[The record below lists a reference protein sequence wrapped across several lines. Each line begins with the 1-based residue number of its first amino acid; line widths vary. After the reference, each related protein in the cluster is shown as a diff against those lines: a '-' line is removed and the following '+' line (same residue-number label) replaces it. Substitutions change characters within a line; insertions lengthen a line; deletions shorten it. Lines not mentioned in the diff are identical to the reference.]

1 MKKLIFFILILIGAV
16 YWGYNQG
23 MSGQKPVRPH
33 ISAKED
39 TKNPLTVGKNLAGEI
54 TDMAG
59 AWISGHPVS
68 KEENT
73 EKEDSQ
79 KNSADLSSAMERV
92 RRVYH
97 FKESLEAKVDRKQ
110 FVSSKDIPDMMKK
123 AIVATEDRRFY
134 DHGALDLVSVTRAL
148 VTNYMAGQTL
158 EGGSTIAQQ
167 TVKNIFL
174 SHDRTLSRKIE
185 ELALAVQLEKK
196 YTKDEILELKAHI
209 KTNLELTC
217 SRCLDTFIYPIDVDI
232 EERFTKS
239 KELQEDEELIFVEDD
254 TLDIIQIVENCI
266 ISTLPIKRL
275 CKEDCKG
282 LCSQCGT
289 NKNVKECQ
297 CDNFDVDI
305 RLAKLRELF
314 GE

>member
-1 MKKLIFFILILIGAV
+1 MKKLIFFILILAGSV

-23 MSGQKPVRPH
+23 MSGQKTVRPH
-33 ISAKED
+33 ISAKEE
-39 TKNPLTVGKNLAGEI
+39 TKNPLTIGKDLAGEI

-79 KNSADLSSAMERV
+79 KNSTDLSSAMERV

-110 FVSSKDIPDMMKK
+110 FVSSKDIPDIMKK

-174 SHDRTLSRKIE
+174 SHDRTLARKIE
-185 ELALAVQLEKK
+185 ELALAVRLEKN
-196 YTKDEILELKAHI
+196 YTKDEILELYLNTIYFGHGAYGI
-209 KTNLELTC
+209 KDAARTY
-217 SRCLDTFIYPIDVDI
+217 FGKDVKD
-232 EERFTKS
+232 
-239 KELQEDEELIFVEDD
+239 LNV
-254 TLDIIQIVENCI
+254 
-266 ISTLPIKRL
+266 
-275 CKEDCKG
+275 
-282 LCSQCGT
+282 SQCAMLAGLPQAPSVYDPIT
-289 NKNVKECQ
+289 HPEEGIRRMAVVLTLMAQQEYISSEDAVKAAE
-297 CDNFDVDI
+297 DF
-305 RLAKLRELF
+305 RMK
-314 GE
+314 

>member
-1 MKKLIFFILILIGAV
+1 MKKLIFFILILAGSV

-33 ISAKED
+33 ISAKEE
-39 TKNPLTVGKNLAGEI
+39 TKNPLTIGKDLAGEI

-97 FKESLEAKVDRKQ
+97 FKESLEAKVERKQ

-185 ELALAVQLEKK
+185 ELALAVRLEKN
-196 YTKDEILELKAHI
+196 YTKDEILELYLNTIYFGHGAYGI
-209 KTNLELTC
+209 KDAA
-217 SRCLDTFIYPIDVDI
+217 RIYFGKDVKD
-232 EERFTKS
+232 
-239 KELQEDEELIFVEDD
+239 LNV
-254 TLDIIQIVENCI
+254 
-266 ISTLPIKRL
+266 
-275 CKEDCKG
+275 
-282 LCSQCGT
+282 SQCAMLAGLPQAPSVYDPIT
-289 NKNVKECQ
+289 HPEEGIRRMAVVLTLMAQQEYISSEDAVKAAE
-297 CDNFDVDI
+297 DF
-305 RLAKLRELF
+305 RMK
-314 GE
+314 

>member
-1 MKKLIFFILILIGAV
+1 MKKLIFFILILAGSV

-39 TKNPLTVGKNLAGEI
+39 TKNPLTVGKDLAGEI

-73 EKEDSQ
+73 EKEDPQ

-185 ELALAVQLEKK
+185 ELALAVRLEKN
-196 YTKDEILELKAHI
+196 YTKDEILELYLNTIYFGHGAYGI
-209 KTNLELTC
+209 KDAA
-217 SRCLDTFIYPIDVDI
+217 RIYFGKDVKD
-232 EERFTKS
+232 
-239 KELQEDEELIFVEDD
+239 LNV
-254 TLDIIQIVENCI
+254 
-266 ISTLPIKRL
+266 
-275 CKEDCKG
+275 
-282 LCSQCGT
+282 SQCAMLAGLPQAPSVYDPIT
-289 NKNVKECQ
+289 HPEEGLRRMAVVLTLMAQQEYISSEDAVKAAE
-297 CDNFDVDI
+297 DF
-305 RLAKLRELF
+305 RMK
-314 GE
+314 

>member
-1 MKKLIFFILILIGAV
+1 MKKLIFFILILAGSV

-33 ISAKED
+33 ISAKEE
-39 TKNPLTVGKNLAGEI
+39 TKNPLTIGKDLAGEI

-174 SHDRTLSRKIE
+174 SHDRTLARKIE
-185 ELALAVQLEKK
+185 ELALAVRLEKN
-196 YTKDEILELKAHI
+196 YTKDEILELYLNTIYFGHGAYGI
-209 KTNLELTC
+209 KDAA
-217 SRCLDTFIYPIDVDI
+217 RIYFGKDVKD
-232 EERFTKS
+232 
-239 KELQEDEELIFVEDD
+239 LNV
-254 TLDIIQIVENCI
+254 
-266 ISTLPIKRL
+266 
-275 CKEDCKG
+275 
-282 LCSQCGT
+282 SQCAMLAGLPQAPSVYDPIT
-289 NKNVKECQ
+289 HPEEGIRRMAVVLTLMAQQEYISSEDAVKAAE
-297 CDNFDVDI
+297 DF
-305 RLAKLRELF
+305 RMK
-314 GE
+314 

>member
-1 MKKLIFFILILIGAV
+1 MKKLIFFILILAGSV

-33 ISAKED
+33 ISAKEE
-39 TKNPLTVGKNLAGEI
+39 TKNPLTVGKDLAGEI

-59 AWISGHPVS
+59 AWISGPPVS

-79 KNSADLSSAMERV
+79 KNSTDLSSAMERV

-185 ELALAVQLEKK
+185 ELALAVRLEKN
-196 YTKDEILELKAHI
+196 YTKDEILELYLNTIYFGHGAYGI
-209 KTNLELTC
+209 KDAA
-217 SRCLDTFIYPIDVDI
+217 RIYFGKDVKD
-232 EERFTKS
+232 
-239 KELQEDEELIFVEDD
+239 LNV
-254 TLDIIQIVENCI
+254 
-266 ISTLPIKRL
+266 
-275 CKEDCKG
+275 
-282 LCSQCGT
+282 SQCAMLAGLPQAPSVYDPIT
-289 NKNVKECQ
+289 HPEEGIRRMAVVLTLMAQQEYISSEDAVKAAE
-297 CDNFDVDI
+297 DF
-305 RLAKLRELF
+305 RMK
-314 GE
+314 

>member
-1 MKKLIFFILILIGAV
+1 MKKLIFFILILAGSV

-33 ISAKED
+33 ISAKEE
-39 TKNPLTVGKNLAGEI
+39 TKNPLTIEKDLAGEI

-68 KEENT
+68 KDENT
-73 EKEDSQ
+73 EKENSQ
-79 KNSADLSSAMERV
+79 KNSTDFSSAMERV

-185 ELALAVQLEKK
+185 ELALAVRLEKN
-196 YTKDEILELKAHI
+196 YTKDEILELYLNTIYFGHGAYGI
-209 KTNLELTC
+209 KDAA
-217 SRCLDTFIYPIDVDI
+217 RIYFGKDVKD
-232 EERFTKS
+232 
-239 KELQEDEELIFVEDD
+239 LNV
-254 TLDIIQIVENCI
+254 
-266 ISTLPIKRL
+266 
-275 CKEDCKG
+275 
-282 LCSQCGT
+282 SQCAMLAGLPQAPSVYDPINHPEEGIRRMAVVLT
-289 NKNVKECQ
+289 LMAQQEYISSEDAVKAAE
-297 CDNFDVDI
+297 DF
-305 RLAKLRELF
+305 RMK
-314 GE
+314 

>member
-1 MKKLIFFILILIGAV
+1 MKKLIFFILILAGSV

-33 ISAKED
+33 ISAKEE
-39 TKNPLTVGKNLAGEI
+39 TKNPLTIGKDLAGEI

-110 FVSSKDIPDMMKK
+110 FVSSNDIPDMMKK

-174 SHDRTLSRKIE
+174 SHDRTLSRKVE
-185 ELALAVQLEKK
+185 ELALAVQLEKN
-196 YTKDEILELKAHI
+196 YTKDEILELYLNTIYFGHGAYGI
-209 KTNLELTC
+209 KDAA
-217 SRCLDTFIYPIDVDI
+217 RIYFGKDVKD
-232 EERFTKS
+232 
-239 KELQEDEELIFVEDD
+239 LNV
-254 TLDIIQIVENCI
+254 
-266 ISTLPIKRL
+266 
-275 CKEDCKG
+275 
-282 LCSQCGT
+282 SQCAMLAGLPQAPSVYDPIT
-289 NKNVKECQ
+289 HPEEGIRRMAVVLTLMAQQEYISSEDAVKAAE
-297 CDNFDVDI
+297 DF
-305 RLAKLRELF
+305 RMK
-314 GE
+314 

>member
-1 MKKLIFFILILIGAV
+1 MKKLIFFILILAGSV

-33 ISAKED
+33 ISAKEE
-39 TKNPLTVGKNLAGEI
+39 TKNPLTIGKDLAGEI

-73 EKEDSQ
+73 EKEDPQ

-174 SHDRTLSRKIE
+174 SHDRTLSRKLE
-185 ELALAVQLEKK
+185 ELALAVRLEKN
-196 YTKDEILELKAHI
+196 YTKDEILELYLNTIYFGHGAYGI
-209 KTNLELTC
+209 KDAA
-217 SRCLDTFIYPIDVDI
+217 RIYFGKDVKD
-232 EERFTKS
+232 
-239 KELQEDEELIFVEDD
+239 LNV
-254 TLDIIQIVENCI
+254 
-266 ISTLPIKRL
+266 
-275 CKEDCKG
+275 
-282 LCSQCGT
+282 SQCAMLAGLPQAPSVYDPIT
-289 NKNVKECQ
+289 HPEEGIRRMAVVLTLMAQQEYISSEDAVKAAE
-297 CDNFDVDI
+297 DF
-305 RLAKLRELF
+305 RMK
-314 GE
+314 

>member
-1 MKKLIFFILILIGAV
+1 MKKLIFFILILAGSV

-33 ISAKED
+33 ISAKEE
-39 TKNPLTVGKNLAGEI
+39 TKNPLTIGKDLAGEI

-59 AWISGHPVS
+59 AWISGPPVS

-79 KNSADLSSAMERV
+79 KNSTDLSSAMERV

-196 YTKDEILELKAHI
+196 YTKDEILELYLNTIYFGHGAYGI
-209 KTNLELTC
+209 KDAA
-217 SRCLDTFIYPIDVDI
+217 RIYFGKDVKD
-232 EERFTKS
+232 
-239 KELQEDEELIFVEDD
+239 LNV
-254 TLDIIQIVENCI
+254 
-266 ISTLPIKRL
+266 
-275 CKEDCKG
+275 
-282 LCSQCGT
+282 SQCAMLAGLPQAPSVYDPIT
-289 NKNVKECQ
+289 HPEEGIRRMAVVLTLMAQQEYISSEDAVKAAE
-297 CDNFDVDI
+297 DF
-305 RLAKLRELF
+305 RMK
-314 GE
+314 

>member
-1 MKKLIFFILILIGAV
+1 MKKLIFFILILAGSV

-33 ISAKED
+33 ISAKEE
-39 TKNPLTVGKNLAGEI
+39 TKNPLTIGKDLAGEI

-73 EKEDSQ
+73 EKEDSK
-79 KNSADLSSAMERV
+79 KNSTDLSSAMERV

-185 ELALAVQLEKK
+185 ELALAVRLEKN
-196 YTKDEILELKAHI
+196 YTKDEILELYLNTIYFGHGAYGI
-209 KTNLELTC
+209 KDAA
-217 SRCLDTFIYPIDVDI
+217 RIYFGKDVKD
-232 EERFTKS
+232 
-239 KELQEDEELIFVEDD
+239 LNV
-254 TLDIIQIVENCI
+254 
-266 ISTLPIKRL
+266 
-275 CKEDCKG
+275 
-282 LCSQCGT
+282 SQCAMLAGLPQAPSVYDPIT
-289 NKNVKECQ
+289 HPEEGIRRMAVVLTLMAQQEYISSEDAVKAAE
-297 CDNFDVDI
+297 DF
-305 RLAKLRELF
+305 RMK
-314 GE
+314 

>member
-1 MKKLIFFILILIGAV
+1 MKKLIFFILILAGSV

-39 TKNPLTVGKNLAGEI
+39 TKNPLTVGKDLAGEI

-79 KNSADLSSAMERV
+79 KNSTDLSSAMERV

-110 FVSSKDIPDMMKK
+110 FVSSKDIPDMMKR

-185 ELALAVQLEKK
+185 ELALAVRLEKN
-196 YTKDEILELKAHI
+196 YTKDEILELYLNTIYFGHGAYGI
-209 KTNLELTC
+209 KDAA
-217 SRCLDTFIYPIDVDI
+217 RIYFGKDVKD
-232 EERFTKS
+232 
-239 KELQEDEELIFVEDD
+239 LNV
-254 TLDIIQIVENCI
+254 
-266 ISTLPIKRL
+266 
-275 CKEDCKG
+275 
-282 LCSQCGT
+282 SQCAMLAGLPQAPSVYDPIT
-289 NKNVKECQ
+289 HPEEGLRRMAVVLTLMAQQEYISSEDAVKAAE
-297 CDNFDVDI
+297 DF
-305 RLAKLRELF
+305 RMK
-314 GE
+314 

>member
-1 MKKLIFFILILIGAV
+1 MKKLIFFILILAGSV

-33 ISAKED
+33 ISAKEE
-39 TKNPLTVGKNLAGEI
+39 TKNPLTIGKDLAGEI

-79 KNSADLSSAMERV
+79 KNSTDLSSAMERV

-185 ELALAVQLEKK
+185 ELALAVRLEKN
-196 YTKDEILELKAHI
+196 YTKDEILELYLNTIYFGHGAYGI
-209 KTNLELTC
+209 KDAA
-217 SRCLDTFIYPIDVDI
+217 RIYFGKDVKD
-232 EERFTKS
+232 
-239 KELQEDEELIFVEDD
+239 LNV
-254 TLDIIQIVENCI
+254 
-266 ISTLPIKRL
+266 
-275 CKEDCKG
+275 
-282 LCSQCGT
+282 SQCAMLAGLPQAPSVYDPIT
-289 NKNVKECQ
+289 HPEEGLRRMAVVLTLMAQQEYISSEDAVKAAE
-297 CDNFDVDI
+297 DF
-305 RLAKLRELF
+305 RMK
-314 GE
+314 

>member
-1 MKKLIFFILILIGAV
+1 MKKLIFFILILAGSV

-33 ISAKED
+33 ISAKEE
-39 TKNPLTVGKNLAGEI
+39 TKNPLTVGKDLAGEI

-185 ELALAVQLEKK
+185 ELALAVRLEKN
-196 YTKDEILELKAHI
+196 YTKDEILELYLNTIYFGHGAYGI
-209 KTNLELTC
+209 KDAA
-217 SRCLDTFIYPIDVDI
+217 RIYFGKDVKD
-232 EERFTKS
+232 
-239 KELQEDEELIFVEDD
+239 LNV
-254 TLDIIQIVENCI
+254 
-266 ISTLPIKRL
+266 
-275 CKEDCKG
+275 
-282 LCSQCGT
+282 SQCAMLAGLPQAPSVYDPIT
-289 NKNVKECQ
+289 HPEEGLRRMAVVLTLMAQQEYISSEDAVKAAE
-297 CDNFDVDI
+297 DF
-305 RLAKLRELF
+305 RMK
-314 GE
+314 

>member
-1 MKKLIFFILILIGAV
+1 MKKLIVFILILAGSV

-23 MSGQKPVRPH
+23 MSGQKPVKPH
-33 ISAKED
+33 ISAKEE
-39 TKNPLTVGKNLAGEI
+39 TKNPLTIGKDLAGEI

-73 EKEDSQ
+73 EKEDPQ

-174 SHDRTLSRKIE
+174 SHDRTLARKIE
-185 ELALAVQLEKK
+185 ELALAVRLEKN
-196 YTKDEILELKAHI
+196 YTKDEILELYLNTIYFGHGAYGI
-209 KTNLELTC
+209 KDAARTYFGKDVKD
-217 SRCLDTFIYPIDVDI
+217 LD
-232 EERFTKS
+232 
-239 KELQEDEELIFVEDD
+239 L
-254 TLDIIQIVENCI
+254 
-266 ISTLPIKRL
+266 
-275 CKEDCKG
+275 
-282 LCSQCGT
+282 SQCAMLAGLPQAPSVYDPIT
-289 NKNVKECQ
+289 HPEEGIRRMAVVLTLMAQQEYISSEDAVKAAE
-297 CDNFDVDI
+297 DF
-305 RLAKLRELF
+305 RMK
-314 GE
+314 

>member
-1 MKKLIFFILILIGAV
+1 MKKLIFFILILAGSV

-33 ISAKED
+33 ISAKEE
-39 TKNPLTVGKNLAGEI
+39 TKNPLTIGKDLAGEI

-73 EKEDSQ
+73 EKEDPQ

-185 ELALAVQLEKK
+185 ELVLAVRLEKN
-196 YTKDEILELKAHI
+196 YTKDEILELYLNTIYFGHGAYGI
-209 KTNLELTC
+209 KDAA
-217 SRCLDTFIYPIDVDI
+217 RIYFGKDVKD
-232 EERFTKS
+232 
-239 KELQEDEELIFVEDD
+239 LNV
-254 TLDIIQIVENCI
+254 
-266 ISTLPIKRL
+266 
-275 CKEDCKG
+275 
-282 LCSQCGT
+282 SQCAMLAGLPQAPSVYDPIT
-289 NKNVKECQ
+289 HPEEGIRRMAVVLTLMAQQEYISSEDAVKAAE
-297 CDNFDVDI
+297 DF
-305 RLAKLRELF
+305 RMK
-314 GE
+314 

>member
-1 MKKLIFFILILIGAV
+1 MKKLIFFILILAGSV

-33 ISAKED
+33 ISAKEE
-39 TKNPLTVGKNLAGEI
+39 TKNPLTIGKDLSGEI

-73 EKEDSQ
+73 EKEDPQ
-79 KNSADLSSAMERV
+79 KNSTDLSSAMERV

-134 DHGALDLVSVTRAL
+134 DHGALDLLSVTRAL

-185 ELALAVQLEKK
+185 ELALAVRLEKN
-196 YTKDEILELKAHI
+196 YTKDEILELYLNTIYFGHGAYGI
-209 KTNLELTC
+209 KDAA
-217 SRCLDTFIYPIDVDI
+217 RIYFGKDVKD
-232 EERFTKS
+232 
-239 KELQEDEELIFVEDD
+239 LNV
-254 TLDIIQIVENCI
+254 
-266 ISTLPIKRL
+266 
-275 CKEDCKG
+275 
-282 LCSQCGT
+282 SQCAMLAGLPQAPSVYDPIT
-289 NKNVKECQ
+289 HPEEGIRRMAVVLTLMAQQEYISSEDAVKAAE
-297 CDNFDVDI
+297 DF
-305 RLAKLRELF
+305 RMK
-314 GE
+314 

>member
-1 MKKLIFFILILIGAV
+1 MKKLIFFILILAGSV

-33 ISAKED
+33 ISAKGE
-39 TKNPLTVGKNLAGEI
+39 TKNPLTIGKDLAGEI

-79 KNSADLSSAMERV
+79 KNSTDLSSAMERV

-185 ELALAVQLEKK
+185 ELALAVRLEKN
-196 YTKDEILELKAHI
+196 YTKDEILELYLNTIYFGHGAYGI
-209 KTNLELTC
+209 KDAA
-217 SRCLDTFIYPIDVDI
+217 RIYFGKDVKD
-232 EERFTKS
+232 
-239 KELQEDEELIFVEDD
+239 LNV
-254 TLDIIQIVENCI
+254 
-266 ISTLPIKRL
+266 
-275 CKEDCKG
+275 
-282 LCSQCGT
+282 SQCAMLAGLPQAPSVYDPIT
-289 NKNVKECQ
+289 HPEEGIRRMAVVLTLMAQQEYISSEDAVKAAE
-297 CDNFDVDI
+297 DF
-305 RLAKLRELF
+305 RMK
-314 GE
+314 

>member
-1 MKKLIFFILILIGAV
+1 MKKLIFFILILAGSV

-39 TKNPLTVGKNLAGEI
+39 TKNPLTVGKDLAGEI

-73 EKEDSQ
+73 EKEDPQ

-185 ELALAVQLEKK
+185 ELALAVRLEKN
-196 YTKDEILELKAHI
+196 YTKDEILELYLNTIYFGHGAYGI
-209 KTNLELTC
+209 KDAA
-217 SRCLDTFIYPIDVDI
+217 RIYFGKDVKD
-232 EERFTKS
+232 
-239 KELQEDEELIFVEDD
+239 LNV
-254 TLDIIQIVENCI
+254 
-266 ISTLPIKRL
+266 
-275 CKEDCKG
+275 
-282 LCSQCGT
+282 SQCAMLAGLPQAPSVYDPIT
-289 NKNVKECQ
+289 HPEEGIRRMAVVLTLMAQQEYISSEDAVKAAE
-297 CDNFDVDI
+297 DF
-305 RLAKLRELF
+305 RMK
-314 GE
+314 

>member
-1 MKKLIFFILILIGAV
+1 MKKLIFFILILAGSV

-33 ISAKED
+33 ISAKEEA
-39 TKNPLTVGKNLAGEI
+39 KNPLTIGKDLAGEI

-59 AWISGHPVS
+59 ARISGHPVS

-73 EKEDSQ
+73 EKEDPQ

-92 RRVYH
+92 RRFYH

-185 ELALAVQLEKK
+185 ELALAVRLEKN
-196 YTKDEILELKAHI
+196 YTKDEILELYLNTIYFGHGAYGI
-209 KTNLELTC
+209 KDAA
-217 SRCLDTFIYPIDVDI
+217 RIYFGKDVKD
-232 EERFTKS
+232 
-239 KELQEDEELIFVEDD
+239 LNV
-254 TLDIIQIVENCI
+254 
-266 ISTLPIKRL
+266 
-275 CKEDCKG
+275 
-282 LCSQCGT
+282 SQCAMLAGLPQAPSVYDPIT
-289 NKNVKECQ
+289 HPEEGIRRMAVVLTLMAQQEYISSEDAVKAAE
-297 CDNFDVDI
+297 DF
-305 RLAKLRELF
+305 RMK
-314 GE
+314 

>member
-1 MKKLIFFILILIGAV
+1 MKKLIFFILILAGSV

-33 ISAKED
+33 ISAKEEA
-39 TKNPLTVGKNLAGEI
+39 KNPLTIGKDLAGEI

-73 EKEDSQ
+73 EKEDPQ

-174 SHDRTLSRKIE
+174 SQDRTLARKIE
-185 ELALAVQLEKK
+185 ELALAVRLEKN
-196 YTKDEILELKAHI
+196 YTKDEILELYLNTIYFGHGAYGI
-209 KTNLELTC
+209 KDAA
-217 SRCLDTFIYPIDVDI
+217 RIYFGKDVKD
-232 EERFTKS
+232 
-239 KELQEDEELIFVEDD
+239 LNV
-254 TLDIIQIVENCI
+254 
-266 ISTLPIKRL
+266 
-275 CKEDCKG
+275 
-282 LCSQCGT
+282 SQCAMLAGLPQAPSVYDPIT
-289 NKNVKECQ
+289 HPEEGIRRMAVVLTLMAQQEYISSEDAVKAAE
-297 CDNFDVDI
+297 DF
-305 RLAKLRELF
+305 RMK
-314 GE
+314 

>member
-1 MKKLIFFILILIGAV
+1 MKKLIFFILILAGSV

-33 ISAKED
+33 ISAKEE
-39 TKNPLTVGKNLAGEI
+39 TKNPLTVGKDLAGEI

-79 KNSADLSSAMERV
+79 KNSTDLSSAMERV

-185 ELALAVQLEKK
+185 ELALAVRLEKN
-196 YTKDEILELKAHI
+196 YTKDEILELYLNTIYFGHGAYGI
-209 KTNLELTC
+209 KDAA
-217 SRCLDTFIYPIDVDI
+217 RIYFGKDI
-232 EERFTKS
+232 KD
-239 KELQEDEELIFVEDD
+239 LNV
-254 TLDIIQIVENCI
+254 
-266 ISTLPIKRL
+266 
-275 CKEDCKG
+275 
-282 LCSQCGT
+282 SQCAMLAGLPQAPSVYDPIT
-289 NKNVKECQ
+289 HPEEGIRRMVVVLTLMAQQEYISSEDAVKAAE
-297 CDNFDVDI
+297 DF
-305 RLAKLRELF
+305 RMK
-314 GE
+314 

>member
-1 MKKLIFFILILIGAV
+1 MKKLIFFILILAGSV

-39 TKNPLTVGKNLAGEI
+39 TKNPLTVGKDLAGEI

-185 ELALAVQLEKK
+185 ELALAVRLEKN
-196 YTKDEILELKAHI
+196 YTKDEILELYLN
-209 KTNLELTC
+209 T
-217 SRCLDTFIYPIDVDI
+217 IYFGHGAYGLKDAARIYFGKDVKD
-232 EERFTKS
+232 
-239 KELQEDEELIFVEDD
+239 LNV
-254 TLDIIQIVENCI
+254 
-266 ISTLPIKRL
+266 
-275 CKEDCKG
+275 
-282 LCSQCGT
+282 SQCAMLAGLPQAPSVYDPIT
-289 NKNVKECQ
+289 HPEEGIRRMAVVLTLMAQQEYISSEDAVKAAE
-297 CDNFDVDI
+297 DF
-305 RLAKLRELF
+305 RMK
-314 GE
+314 

>member
-1 MKKLIFFILILIGAV
+1 MKKLIFFILILAGSV

-33 ISAKED
+33 ISAKEE
-39 TKNPLTVGKNLAGEI
+39 TKNPLTIGKDLAGEI

-59 AWISGHPVS
+59 AWISGPPVS

-92 RRVYH
+92 RRFYH

-185 ELALAVQLEKK
+185 ELALAVRLEKN
-196 YTKDEILELKAHI
+196 YTKDEILELYLNTIYFGHGAYGI
-209 KTNLELTC
+209 KDAA
-217 SRCLDTFIYPIDVDI
+217 RIYFGKDVKD
-232 EERFTKS
+232 
-239 KELQEDEELIFVEDD
+239 LNV
-254 TLDIIQIVENCI
+254 
-266 ISTLPIKRL
+266 
-275 CKEDCKG
+275 
-282 LCSQCGT
+282 SQCAMLAGLPQAPSVYDPIT
-289 NKNVKECQ
+289 HPEEGLRRMAVVLTLMAQQEYISSEDAVKAAE
-297 CDNFDVDI
+297 DF
-305 RLAKLRELF
+305 RMK
-314 GE
+314 

>member
-1 MKKLIFFILILIGAV
+1 MKKLIFFILILAGSV

-33 ISAKED
+33 ISAKEEA
-39 TKNPLTVGKNLAGEI
+39 KNPLTIGKDLAGEI

-59 AWISGHPVS
+59 ARISGHPVS

-73 EKEDSQ
+73 EKEDPQ

-174 SHDRTLSRKIE
+174 SQDRTLARKIE
-185 ELALAVQLEKK
+185 ELALAVRLEKN
-196 YTKDEILELKAHI
+196 YTKDEILELYLNTIYFGHGAYGI
-209 KTNLELTC
+209 KDAA
-217 SRCLDTFIYPIDVDI
+217 RIYFGKDVKD
-232 EERFTKS
+232 
-239 KELQEDEELIFVEDD
+239 LNV
-254 TLDIIQIVENCI
+254 
-266 ISTLPIKRL
+266 
-275 CKEDCKG
+275 
-282 LCSQCGT
+282 SQCAMLAGLPQAPSVYDPIT
-289 NKNVKECQ
+289 HPEEG
-297 CDNFDVDI
+297 I
-305 RLAKLRELF
+305 RRMAVVLTLMAQQEYISSEDAMKAAEDFRMK
-314 GE
+314 

>member
-1 MKKLIFFILILIGAV
+1 MKKLIFFILILAGSV

-33 ISAKED
+33 ISAKEE
-39 TKNPLTVGKNLAGEI
+39 TKNPLTIGKDLAGEI

-79 KNSADLSSAMERV
+79 KNSTDLSSAMERV

-185 ELALAVQLEKK
+185 ELALAVRLEKN
-196 YTKDEILELKAHI
+196 YTKDEILELYLNTIYFGHGAYGI
-209 KTNLELTC
+209 KDAA
-217 SRCLDTFIYPIDVDI
+217 RIYFGKDVKD
-232 EERFTKS
+232 
-239 KELQEDEELIFVEDD
+239 LNV
-254 TLDIIQIVENCI
+254 
-266 ISTLPIKRL
+266 
-275 CKEDCKG
+275 
-282 LCSQCGT
+282 SQCAMLAGLPQAPSVYDPIT
-289 NKNVKECQ
+289 HPEEGIRRMVVVLTLMAQQEYISSEDAVKAAE
-297 CDNFDVDI
+297 DF
-305 RLAKLRELF
+305 RMK
-314 GE
+314 

>member
-1 MKKLIFFILILIGAV
+1 MKKLIFFILILAGSV

-33 ISAKED
+33 ISAKEE
-39 TKNPLTVGKNLAGEI
+39 TKNPLTIGKDLAGEI

-73 EKEDSQ
+73 EKEDPQ

-185 ELALAVQLEKK
+185 ELALAVRLEKN
-196 YTKDEILELKAHI
+196 YTKDEILELYLNTIYFGHGAYGI
-209 KTNLELTC
+209 KDAA
-217 SRCLDTFIYPIDVDI
+217 RIYFGKDVKD
-232 EERFTKS
+232 
-239 KELQEDEELIFVEDD
+239 LNV
-254 TLDIIQIVENCI
+254 
-266 ISTLPIKRL
+266 
-275 CKEDCKG
+275 
-282 LCSQCGT
+282 SQCAMLAGLPQAPSVYDPIT
-289 NKNVKECQ
+289 HPEEGIRRMAVVLTLMAQQEYISSEDAVKAAE
-297 CDNFDVDI
+297 DF
-305 RLAKLRELF
+305 RMK
-314 GE
+314 

>member
-1 MKKLIFFILILIGAV
+1 MKKLIFFILILAGSV

-33 ISAKED
+33 ISAKEE
-39 TKNPLTVGKNLAGEI
+39 TKNPLTIGKDLAGEI

-79 KNSADLSSAMERV
+79 KNSADLSSSMERV

-185 ELALAVQLEKK
+185 ELALAVRLEKN
-196 YTKDEILELKAHI
+196 YTKDEILELYLNTIYFGHGAYGI
-209 KTNLELTC
+209 KDAA
-217 SRCLDTFIYPIDVDI
+217 RIYFGKDVKD
-232 EERFTKS
+232 
-239 KELQEDEELIFVEDD
+239 LNV
-254 TLDIIQIVENCI
+254 
-266 ISTLPIKRL
+266 
-275 CKEDCKG
+275 
-282 LCSQCGT
+282 SQCAMLAGLPQAPSVYDPIT
-289 NKNVKECQ
+289 HPEEGIRRMAVVLTLMAQQEYISSEDAVKAAE
-297 CDNFDVDI
+297 DF
-305 RLAKLRELF
+305 RMK
-314 GE
+314 

>member
-1 MKKLIFFILILIGAV
+1 MKKLIFFILILAGSV

-23 MSGQKPVRPH
+23 MPGQKPVRPH
-33 ISAKED
+33 ISAKEE
-39 TKNPLTVGKNLAGEI
+39 TKNPLTIGKDLAGEI

-73 EKEDSQ
+73 EKEDPQ

-185 ELALAVQLEKK
+185 ELALAVRLEKN
-196 YTKDEILELKAHI
+196 YTKDEILELYLNTIYFGHGAYGI
-209 KTNLELTC
+209 KDAA
-217 SRCLDTFIYPIDVDI
+217 RIYFGKDVKD
-232 EERFTKS
+232 
-239 KELQEDEELIFVEDD
+239 LNV
-254 TLDIIQIVENCI
+254 
-266 ISTLPIKRL
+266 
-275 CKEDCKG
+275 
-282 LCSQCGT
+282 SQCAMLAGLPQAPSVYDPIT
-289 NKNVKECQ
+289 HPEEGIRRMAVVLTLMAQQEYISSEDAVKAAE
-297 CDNFDVDI
+297 DF
-305 RLAKLRELF
+305 RMK
-314 GE
+314 

>member
-1 MKKLIFFILILIGAV
+1 MKKLIFFILILAGSV

-33 ISAKED
+33 ISAKEE
-39 TKNPLTVGKNLAGEI
+39 TKNPLTIGKDLAGEI

-68 KEENT
+68 KDENT

-110 FVSSKDIPDMMKK
+110 FVSSNDIPDMMKK

-185 ELALAVQLEKK
+185 ELVLAVRLEKN
-196 YTKDEILELKAHI
+196 YTKDEILELYLNTIYFGHGAYGI
-209 KTNLELTC
+209 KDAA
-217 SRCLDTFIYPIDVDI
+217 RIYFGKDVKD
-232 EERFTKS
+232 
-239 KELQEDEELIFVEDD
+239 LNV
-254 TLDIIQIVENCI
+254 
-266 ISTLPIKRL
+266 
-275 CKEDCKG
+275 
-282 LCSQCGT
+282 SQCAMLAGLPQAPSVYDPIT
-289 NKNVKECQ
+289 HPEEGIRRMAVVLTLMAQQEYISSEDAVKAAE
-297 CDNFDVDI
+297 DF
-305 RLAKLRELF
+305 RMK
-314 GE
+314 

>member
-1 MKKLIFFILILIGAV
+1 MKKLIFFILILAGSV

-33 ISAKED
+33 ISAKEE
-39 TKNPLTVGKNLAGEI
+39 TKNPLTIGKDLAGEI

-59 AWISGHPVS
+59 AWISGHPVT

-73 EKEDSQ
+73 EKEDPQ

-174 SHDRTLSRKIE
+174 SHDRTLARKIE
-185 ELALAVQLEKK
+185 ELALAVRLEKN
-196 YTKDEILELKAHI
+196 YTKDEILELYLNTIYFGHGAYGI
-209 KTNLELTC
+209 KDAA
-217 SRCLDTFIYPIDVDI
+217 RIYFGKDVKD
-232 EERFTKS
+232 
-239 KELQEDEELIFVEDD
+239 LNV
-254 TLDIIQIVENCI
+254 
-266 ISTLPIKRL
+266 
-275 CKEDCKG
+275 
-282 LCSQCGT
+282 SQCAMLAGLPQAPSVYDPIT
-289 NKNVKECQ
+289 HPEEGIRRMVVVLTLMAQQEYISSEDAVKAAE
-297 CDNFDVDI
+297 DF
-305 RLAKLRELF
+305 RMK
-314 GE
+314 

>member
-1 MKKLIFFILILIGAV
+1 MKKLIFFILILAGSV

-33 ISAKED
+33 ISAKEE
-39 TKNPLTVGKNLAGEI
+39 TKNPLTIGKDLAGEI

-73 EKEDSQ
+73 EKEDPQ
-79 KNSADLSSAMERV
+79 KNSADFSSAMERV

-185 ELALAVQLEKK
+185 ELALAVRLEKN
-196 YTKDEILELKAHI
+196 YTKDEILELYLNTIYFGHGAYGI
-209 KTNLELTC
+209 KDAA
-217 SRCLDTFIYPIDVDI
+217 RIYFGKDVKD
-232 EERFTKS
+232 
-239 KELQEDEELIFVEDD
+239 LNV
-254 TLDIIQIVENCI
+254 
-266 ISTLPIKRL
+266 
-275 CKEDCKG
+275 
-282 LCSQCGT
+282 SQCAMLAGLPQAPSVYDPIT
-289 NKNVKECQ
+289 HPEEGIRRMAVVLTLMAQQEYISSEDAVKAAE
-297 CDNFDVDI
+297 DF
-305 RLAKLRELF
+305 RLK
-314 GE
+314 

>member
-1 MKKLIFFILILIGAV
+1 MKKLIFFILILAGSV

-79 KNSADLSSAMERV
+79 KNAADLSSAMERV

-185 ELALAVQLEKK
+185 ELALAVRLEKN
-196 YTKDEILELKAHI
+196 YTKDEILELYLNTIYFGHGAYGI
-209 KTNLELTC
+209 KDAA
-217 SRCLDTFIYPIDVDI
+217 RIYFGKDVKD
-232 EERFTKS
+232 
-239 KELQEDEELIFVEDD
+239 LNV
-254 TLDIIQIVENCI
+254 
-266 ISTLPIKRL
+266 
-275 CKEDCKG
+275 
-282 LCSQCGT
+282 SQCAMLAGLPQAPSVYDPIT
-289 NKNVKECQ
+289 HPEEGIRRMAVVLTLMAQQEYISSEDAVKAAE
-297 CDNFDVDI
+297 DF
-305 RLAKLRELF
+305 RMK
-314 GE
+314 

>member
-1 MKKLIFFILILIGAV
+1 MKKLIFFILILAGSV

-33 ISAKED
+33 ISAKEE
-39 TKNPLTVGKNLAGEI
+39 TKNPLTVGKDLAGEI

-79 KNSADLSSAMERV
+79 KNSTDLSSAMERV

-185 ELALAVQLEKK
+185 ELALAVRLEKN
-196 YTKDEILELKAHI
+196 YTKDEILELYLNTIYFGHGAYGI
-209 KTNLELTC
+209 KDAA
-217 SRCLDTFIYPIDVDI
+217 RIYFGKDVKD
-232 EERFTKS
+232 
-239 KELQEDEELIFVEDD
+239 LNV
-254 TLDIIQIVENCI
+254 
-266 ISTLPIKRL
+266 
-275 CKEDCKG
+275 
-282 LCSQCGT
+282 SQCAMLAGLPQAPSVYDPIT
-289 NKNVKECQ
+289 HPEEGIRRMAVVLTLMAQQEYISSEDAVKAAE
-297 CDNFDVDI
+297 DF
-305 RLAKLRELF
+305 RMK
-314 GE
+314 